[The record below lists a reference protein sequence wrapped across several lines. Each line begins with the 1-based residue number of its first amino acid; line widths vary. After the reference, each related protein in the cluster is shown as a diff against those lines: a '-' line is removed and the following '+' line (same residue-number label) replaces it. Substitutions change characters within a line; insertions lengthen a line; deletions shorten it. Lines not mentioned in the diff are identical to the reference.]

1 MEVLEEGLP
10 KWIVLTSNEQEI
22 VNVSSN
28 CPVNCNSS
36 LLIFRLQN
44 PNAGVSL
51 QPRKSKPRQSFRPDD
66 VVHGLFG
73 HLYLKRLW
81 AQMSV
86 KNREKLEIQ
95 ELSLSCLA
103 LPEQM
108 RK

>member
-1 MEVLEEGLP
+1 MRAPEEDALACDAFVKHIRG
-10 KWIVLTSNEQEI
+10 T
-22 VNVSSN
+22 
-28 CPVNCNSS
+28 
-36 LLIFRLQN
+36 LLN
-44 PNAGVSL
+44 
-51 QPRKSKPRQSFRPDD
+51 PRQSFRPDD